1 MHSARHYRERAV
13 EVRRLA
19 DSVLDAK
26 LQDRLMAVA
35 REYDDMALHLDGTSR
50 PHDEKPDGGA
60 G

>member
-1 MHSARHYRERAV
+1 M
-13 EVRRLA
+13 RRLA